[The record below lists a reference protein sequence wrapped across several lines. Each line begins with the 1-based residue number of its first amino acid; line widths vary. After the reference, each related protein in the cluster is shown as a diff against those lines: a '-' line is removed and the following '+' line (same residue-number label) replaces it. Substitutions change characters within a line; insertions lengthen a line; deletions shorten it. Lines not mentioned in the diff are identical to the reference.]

1 MNIQPIQ
8 YNSVSM
14 QGKKDGSWNRIKR
27 RIAQKVLDT
36 LPSHTQKESAR
47 CRDEWNKIDNW
58 ASKPMQNRGIMGVT
72 ALLTQPF
79 IEVHLTNPK
88 ISRLY

>member
-36 LPSHTQKESAR
+36 LPSQGRVWLSQGSSVALA
-47 CRDEWNKIDNW
+47 KIR
-58 ASKPMQNRGIMGVT
+58 KKK
-72 ALLTQPF
+72 L
-79 IEVHLTNPK
+79 
-88 ISRLY
+88 